1 MVVESLLIENI
12 HEKIQGWPHLL
23 LSCALIF
30 LAGCWENRD
39 RFSAKL
45 LSLDLGI
52 SFFEGFGDDFNMVQL
67 LGTE

>member
-1 MVVESLLIENI
+1 MVVETLLIENI

-30 LAGCWENRD
+30 LTGCWENRD

-45 LSLDLGI
+45 LSLDLG
-52 SFFEGFGDDFNMVQL
+52 NQL
-67 LGTE
+67 F